1 MKKAAVI
8 LNIIFTIQ
16 VLENSQSQIVFDY
29 VKYIILLICFMAAS
43 ILMMLIPVVLAY
55 SMVDNFINMK
65 KFKEILTLKKD
76 SKKPNSKFVKTICG
90 EYYKASSN
98 FFKNLSALITWNVF
112 SFIYIFFGY
121 ENFSDGLKEYFYFP
135 FAVLQSLNKDEI
147 FDSLYKFQ
155 SNWLF
160 MTAIVL
166 ITFSFSYFGKYLGK
180 DIAENMIKKM
190 KLTF

>member
-1 MKKAAVI
+1 MKKGA
-8 LNIIFTIQ
+8 IIINLFFTIQ
-16 VLENSQSQIVFDY
+16 ALENSQTQIVFDY

-55 SMVDNFINMK
+55 SMVDNFISMK
-65 KFKEILTLKKD
+65 KFKEILKK
-76 SKKPNSKFVKTICG
+76 KKNSKNLNSKYIKTICG
-90 EYYKASSN
+90 EYHKASSK
-98 FFKNLSALITWNVF
+98 FFKNLSALLTWNIF

-160 MTAIVL
+160 MAAIVF
-166 ITFSFSYFGKYLGK
+166 ITFSFSFFGKYLGK
-180 DIAENMIKKM
+180 DIAENRIEKM
-190 KLTF
+190 KLF